1 MVDQDRSVCAPGAL
15 DVSLTLPSGGKSGNI
30 VSIRDRRSSIGM
42 PQTLFA
48 SRLAAAAPI
57 NDGKQTPMRGHPV
70 FIAQHATAT
79 CCRGCLE
86 KWDAI
91 PHGRA
96 LSEPEQDYRRVIH
109 RWLVLQM
116 NAPSVREFAFDRRR
130 SMPDKYSHVMIIR

>member
-1 MVDQDRSVCAPGAL
+1 MVDQDR
-15 DVSLTLPSGGKSGNI
+15 
-30 VSIRDRRSSIGM
+30 
-42 PQTLFA
+42 LFA
-48 SRLAAAAPI
+48 RLARSTFAHASVWGKERQYCLDKGPEIIDRHAADFIRQRLAPAAPI

-86 KWDAI
+86 KWHAI

-96 LSEPEQDYRRVIH
+96 LSEPEQDYIVQVIH

-116 NAPSVREFAFDRRR
+116 NAPSVR
-130 SMPDKYSHVMIIR
+130 

>member
-1 MVDQDRSVCAPGAL
+1 MATVEQALARLQRSAFRAKFHLSEQDRQYIA
-15 DVSLTLPSGGKSGNI
+15 DK
-30 VSIRDRRSSIGM
+30 GM
-42 PQTLFA
+42 ETIQRHAADFVRT
-48 SRLAAAAPI
+48 RLAPASIP

-86 KWDAI
+86 KWHAI

-96 LSEPEQDYRRVIH
+96 LSEPEQDYIVQVIH

-116 NAPSVREFAFDRRR
+116 NAPSVR
-130 SMPDKYSHVMIIR
+130 